1 MALHKVASRYAKSL
15 LDLAKEQGNVAGVYE
30 DIKTFMQAA
39 QNREFYLFLK
49 SPVIKADKK
58 EKIFQELFQGKIQDL
73 TFKFM
78 QLLIQKGRESLLPS
92 IGTAFV
98 DLYQHLHKI
107 RPATLYA
114 VELMNDDQLAH
125 LQSSFQSWL
134 EPGEKMEIQ
143 QKSRPDLIGGF
154 ILEMGNQLYDG
165 SVKRQLEIMKT
176 SLYDKS
182 YINLV
187 EKK

>member
-1 MALHKVASRYAKSL
+1 
-15 LDLAKEQGNVAGVYE
+15 
-30 DIKTFMQAA
+30 
-39 QNREFYLFLK
+39 
-49 SPVIKADKK
+49 
-58 EKIFQELFQGKIQDL
+58 
-73 TFKFM
+73 
-78 QLLIQKGRESLLPS
+78 
-92 IGTAFV
+92 
-98 DLYQHLHKI
+98 
-107 RPATLYA
+107 
-114 VELMNDDQLAH
+114 MNDDQLAH

>member
-1 MALHKVASRYAKSL
+1 
-15 LDLAKEQGNVAGVYE
+15 
-30 DIKTFMQAA
+30 MQAA
-39 QNREFYLFLK
+39 QNREFYLFSRARWSK
-49 SPVIKADKK
+49 QIKKK
-58 EKIFQELFQGKIQDL
+58 DLSGIVSGKIQDL

-78 QLLIQKGRESLLPS
+78 QLLIQKVANLCLPS

-107 RPATLYA
+107 RPALCTL
-114 VELMNDDQLAH
+114 ELMNDDQLAH

-134 EPGEKMEIQ
+134 EPGENGNTT
-143 QKSRPDLIGGF
+143 KSRPDLIGGF

-187 EKK
+187 EKNNLFFNNKRIHHGINKTRRNIIHPETTNFWC

>member
-1 MALHKVASRYAKSL
+1 MS
-15 LDLAKEQGNVAGVYE
+15 
-30 DIKTFMQAA
+30 
-39 QNREFYLFLK
+39 
-49 SPVIKADKK
+49 
-58 EKIFQELFQGKIQDL
+58 QELKDWQAQRHAELSEPDSWLGMQGL
-73 TFKFM
+73 F
-78 QLLIQKGRESLLPS
+78 
-92 IGTAFV
+92 
-98 DLYQHLHKI
+98 
-107 RPATLYA
+107 
-114 VELMNDDQLAH
+114 
-125 LQSSFQSWL
+125 WL